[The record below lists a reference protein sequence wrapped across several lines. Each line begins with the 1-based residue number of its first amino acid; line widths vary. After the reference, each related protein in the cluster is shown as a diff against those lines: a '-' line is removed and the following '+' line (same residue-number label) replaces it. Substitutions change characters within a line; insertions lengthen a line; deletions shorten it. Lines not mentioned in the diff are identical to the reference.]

1 MKGITG
7 RIIGNTFWLLLQR
20 AGGRILTLL
29 LMIYLARRLGSLG
42 FGKLSFA
49 ISFTSLFLILSDL
62 GVTTLTV
69 REVARNKESGPEY
82 VGNTATLK
90 LFLSIFTFL
99 VISISVFLINVPFD
113 TRFLIYLIGA
123 CIIFETMGG
132 FFGSVFQAYEEM
144 KYIMICEIIAKV
156 FLLSL
161 ALVLLRLGYGL
172 ISVGILYLFSG
183 ILYCLL
189 NIGLVHRKFLK
200 PRYRIDLR
208 FWSKSLKQALP
219 LAIVALISMI
229 YYHTDIVMLGK
240 MKGEEVAGWYGVS
253 YHLFFALS
261 MISGAFLSAVF
272 PVMSRFFKESQ
283 ELLKKAFHKSFKVLV
298 GVGIP
303 ASVGTFLLSEK
314 IILFLFG
321 PQYQQ
326 SIAALRIL
334 SFIIVVSYLNS
345 LACYFLTSIN
355 RQALTAKIIAVTT
368 GINVFLNFILIPR
381 YSYRGAAYTTVVSE
395 ILFLALIFLSARR
408 EIPSIP
414 LMKIVKPGISSAIMG
429 SLIIVLIK
437 NGFNL
442 LPIVAIGVIT
452 YSFFIWITDFI
463 TKAEKARLKNI
474 LLGRETEY

>member
-69 REVARNKESGPEY
+69 REVARNKERGPEY

-99 VISISVFLINVPFD
+99 VISISVSLINVPFD
-113 TRFLIYLIGA
+113 TGLLIYLIGA

-132 FFGSVFQAYEEM
+132 FFGAVFQAYEEM
-144 KYIMICEIIAKV
+144 KYIMICEIIEKV

-161 ALVLLRLGYGL
+161 AFVLLRLGYGL
-172 ISVGILYLFSG
+172 ISVGILYLLSG
-183 ILYCLL
+183 ILYCFL
-189 NIGLVHRKFLK
+189 NIGFVHRKFLK

-219 LAIVALISMI
+219 LAIVVLISMI

-272 PVMSRFFKESQ
+272 PVMSRLFKESE

-321 PQYQQ
+321 PQYEH

-334 SFIIVVSYLNS
+334 SFIIVLSYLNS
-345 LACYFLTSIN
+345 LGGYFLTSTN
-355 RQALTAKIIAVTT
+355 RQALMAKIIAATT

-381 YSYRGAAYTTVVSE
+381 YSYIGAAYATVVSE
-395 ILFLALIFLSARR
+395 ILFLAFFFVSARR

-414 LMKIVKPGISSAIMG
+414 LMKIAKSVISSAIMG
-429 SLIIVLIK
+429 FLIIILIK

-442 LPIVAIGVIT
+442 LLIIAIGVIT
-452 YSFFIWITDFI
+452 YSFFIWITGFI

-474 LLGRETEY
+474 LLGREAE

>member
-20 AGGRILTLL
+20 AGGRILTFL

-62 GVTTLTV
+62 GITTLTV
-69 REVARNKESGPEY
+69 REVARNKEKSPDY
-82 VGNTATLK
+82 VGNTAILK
-90 LFLSIFTFL
+90 FFLSIFTFL
-99 VISISVFLINVPFD
+99 VIFISVSLINVPFD

-123 CIIFETMGG
+123 CVIFETMGG
-132 FFGSVFQAYEEM
+132 FFGAVFQAYEKM
-144 KYIMICEIIAKV
+144 KYTTICEFVEKV

-161 ALVLLRLGYGL
+161 AFVLLRLGYGL
-172 ISVGILYLFSG
+172 ISVGILYLLSG
-183 ILYCLL
+183 VLFCLL
-189 NIGLVHRKFLK
+189 NIGFVYQKFLK
-200 PRYRIDLR
+200 PRYRIDSQ

-229 YYHTDIVMLGK
+229 YYHIDIVMLGK

-272 PVMSRFFKESQ
+272 PVMSRFFKESR
-283 ELLKKAFHKSFKVLV
+283 EMLKKAFHKSFKVLV
-298 GVGIP
+298 GAGIP

-321 PQYQQ
+321 PQYQH
-326 SIAALRIL
+326 SIAALKIL
-334 SFIIVVSYLNS
+334 SFIIVFSYLNS
-345 LACYFLTSIN
+345 LASYFLTSVN
-355 RQALTAKIIAVTT
+355 RQALTAKIIALTT
-368 GINVFLNFILIPR
+368 GINVFLNFILIPP
-381 YSYRGAAYTTVVSE
+381 YSYRGAAYATVVSE
-395 ILFLALIFLSARR
+395 ILFLALIFLSARG

-414 LMKIVKPGISSAIMG
+414 LIETAKSVISSAIMG
-429 SLIIVLIK
+429 FLIIVLIR

-442 LPIVAIGVIT
+442 LPIIAIGVIS
-452 YSFFIWITDFI
+452 YSLLIWITGFI
-463 TKAEKARLKNI
+463 TKEEKARLKNL
-474 LLGRETEY
+474 LLGRETE